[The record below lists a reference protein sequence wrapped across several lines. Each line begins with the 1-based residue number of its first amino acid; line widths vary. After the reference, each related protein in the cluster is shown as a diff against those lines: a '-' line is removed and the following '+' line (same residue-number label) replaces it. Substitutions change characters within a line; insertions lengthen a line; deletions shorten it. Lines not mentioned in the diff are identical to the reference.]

1 MPEHH
6 ILVAVTVSRII
17 MARGALAVKIC
28 WDYPRLKRP
37 LFCVTAQMIIPIATG
52 NNRLHRG
59 TFMPTIVMAMVAE
72 QRKLCHGN
80 GCRTAESLPVSKPTL
95 SRAKST
101 MLRFGSSRL
110 ASR

>member
-1 MPEHH
+1 
-6 ILVAVTVSRII
+6 

-72 QRKLCHGN
+72 QRNLCQFRN
-80 GCRTAESLPVSKPTL
+80 QPCLERNRRCSDSVA
-95 SRAKST
+95 
-101 MLRFGSSRL
+101 L
-110 ASR
+110 A